1 MIVTQ
6 MDGTDISED
15 KWKAILFWR
24 GQTLVETPQIVGNIY
39 VSDIDAAL
47 AAIETVTG

>member
-24 GQTLVETPQIVGNIY
+24 GQTLVEAPQVVGNIY
-39 VSDIDAAL
+39 VSNIDTAL